1 MQIKAGETAAGGV
14 AALLN
19 EAGAAPRTRPGAARR
34 TELDHRLRAE
44 LRRLVPLVEAQ
55 AAELNRGTREWYSRD
70 KALEVACD
78 ALTTGLSPSSLA
90 ACLKLTALARAV
102 RTLDEYADG
111 ES

>member
-1 MQIKAGETAAGGV
+1 MTVTDQTSIPLAE
-14 AALLN
+14 LLD
-19 EAGAAPRTRPGAARR
+19 EAGSAPRVRPDAVRR

-55 AAELNRGTREWYSRD
+55 AAKLNRGTREWYSRD
-70 KALEVACD
+70 KALADARD

-102 RTLDEYADG
+102 RTLDEYAGG